1 MTGLPVHSYAGR
13 PGVAGKRRPESL
25 SNDWWVADDKDLTPE
40 KQITAW
46 LGPFIRPMVWCSIRP
61 VFIVVFNY
69 FRSELPYANL
79 PATTNMKTALS
90 LACVQACCASL
101 CLQSH
106 AADLTPYQQMGR
118 DIYRELI
125 ETDTSHSVGDTT
137 KAAYLLA
144 AHFRSAGFPEV
155 DILIIGPEQ
164 RNKNLIV
171 RYRGSGAKPPVLLL
185 AHLDVV
191 EAKPEDWSFPPF
203 KLTEKDGFFYGRGT
217 SDDKDGATTLS
228 SAVLR
233 LRQENFKPDRDII
246 LALTSGEEGGD
257 VYNGVEWLLANHPD
271 LVKASICLNADA
283 GGVQK
288 RKGKCLLYAVQ
299 AAEKVYQSY
308 RLEIKGPGGHS
319 SKPTKDNIIYGL
331 SEALVRLSK
340 YDFPVE
346 LSEIS
351 RGYFAK
357 MSDIE
362 TGQTAAD
369 MKGVLQSPPDEAAIK
384 GLSVSPFYNAILR
397 TTAVAT
403 MLEAGHAENALP
415 QTARAVVNCRILPGQ
430 PVDQVRSVLKR
441 VLADDRITITALKPA
456 KPSPPSPLTPEIL
469 HAIEQAKNK
478 LWPDIPVVPEME
490 TGATDG
496 VYFRQHGIPTY
507 GITGTAGDLDDV
519 RMHGKDERMAVL
531 DFYDGL
537 EFEYQLVKAI
547 SSN

>member
-1 MTGLPVHSYAGR
+1 MDYSRAN
-13 PGVAGKRRPESL
+13 L
-25 SNDWWVADDKDLTPE
+25 SDTMIPK
-40 KQITAW
+40 
-46 LGPFIRPMVWCSIRP
+46 SIRTAALCA
-61 VFIVVFNY
+61 VFIV
-69 FRSELPYANL
+69 FRIPAPAAEL
-79 PATTNMKTALS
+79 TT
-90 LACVQACCASL
+90 
-101 CLQSH
+101 
-106 AADLTPYQQMGR
+106 YQKMGR

-137 KAAYLLA
+137 KAAELLA
-144 AHFRSAGFPEV
+144 NRFRAAGFAEADV
-155 DILIIGPEQ
+155 QVIGPEQ
-164 RNKNLIV
+164 RNKNLVI
-171 RYRGSGAKPPVLLL
+171 RYHGSGDNPPVLLL

-191 EAKPEDWSFPPF
+191 EAKPEDWSLPPF
-203 KLTEKDGFFYGRGT
+203 KLTEKGGYFYGRGT

-271 LVKASICLNADA
+271 LVKASVCLNADA

-288 RKGKCLLYAVQ
+288 RKGKRLLYAVQ

-319 SKPTKDNIIYGL
+319 SKPTKDNIIYAL
-331 SEALVRLSK
+331 AEALLRLSK
-340 YDFPVE
+340 YDFPVQ

-357 MSDIE
+357 MSEIE

-369 MKGVLQSPPDEAAIK
+369 MKGVLKSPPDEAALQ
-384 GLSVSPFYNAILR
+384 GLSSSPFYNAILR

-430 PVDQVRSVLKR
+430 PVDDVTATLKR
-441 VLADDRITITALKPA
+441 ILADDRISITPLKPA

-469 HAIEQAKNK
+469 QAIEQAKNK

-496 VYFRQHGIPTY
+496 LYFRQHGVPTY
-507 GITGTAGDLDDV
+507 GITGTATDLDDV
-519 RMHGKDERMAVL
+519 RMHGKDERMAVQ

-537 EFEYQLVKAI
+537 EFEYQLVKAV
-547 SSN
+547 SSRP